1 MKRSFF
7 APALLGCLLLSAPAA
22 RATDVRLGADVGWA
36 RDASFDA
43 FWENDLFSRL
53 DVGLAYTVLAAG
65 PLRLD
70 VELGYGYAGYLEA
83 TSSFDGMTSS
93 LTVHDVFAGVRASY
107 APADASWVRPYV
119 HVQGGAAIGLAA
131 FRDASAPDAPS
142 FEDGDVGGLVY
153 GGGGV
158 EFVLP
163 LDVFMDEPPE
173 PISEPLAFGLY
184 LEGGYFY
191 RTPFA
196 FSPSTPSGGDD
207 SIPIRGFTAG
217 DVDLSGGE
225 LRLGFV
231 ARL

>member
-1 MKRSFF
+1 MKRYAF
-7 APALLGCLLLSAPAA
+7 AVALLGALLLAAPA

-83 TSSFDGMTSS
+83 TSSFDAMTSS

-107 APADASWVRPYV
+107 APEGVSWIRPYA
-119 HVQGGAAIGLAA
+119 HVQGGVSIGLASFSDSGA
-131 FRDASAPDAPS
+131 GSTT
-142 FEDGDVGGLVY
+142 FEDGDVGGMVY

-173 PISEPLAFGLY
+173 PLSEPLAFGLY

-191 RTPFA
+191 RTPLG

-207 SIPIRGFTAG
+207 TIPIRGFTAG